1 MCGTA
6 IRFCLAFHGSAD
18 RKCVW
23 NDEYIFFTLIS
34 LNMITTSPSVRFIPL
49 QECELGRINELS
61 NLPEIAEH
69 FETIPP
75 VPLEATKA
83 NWVYVQ
89 NGLMSIWGIHTDG
102 KIIGGAG
109 FYSQP
114 PGTRLSH
121 SAIFFLYIEKAYWG
135 QGIGRMTVRFLEVE
149 VKKRGFVR
157 MECIVADTN
166 PRAVRLYEKMG
177 YQLEGVKKEAFLI
190 DGKYT
195 DLKLMGKVF
204 PHDTPK

>member
-6 IRFCLAFHGSAD
+6 IRFCLAFHGPAD

-75 VPLEATKA
+75 VPLEATKT